1 MHSASKRIAIWILV
15 ILACPAYLA
24 AQKATVKRNVN
35 LRSDPSTANASIEL
49 LPAGTTLTLLNPA
62 PQSGYL
68 HVKAA
73 NGKEG
78 WVWSK
83 NVSVQPATPSTQ
95 PTPKPAPRV
104 PSASGQCDDSLW
116 EHVYNPQRL
125 IVKQQCI
132 VVTGTIVDATGGRE
146 PDGVRHEADGDSHGW
161 LSVDAQFK
169 NLLNAGNI
177 SAEGGNLVFE
187 VICKFHVTQADAVAA
202 CPPTYVNQVQ
212 IPPVGSHVQ
221 IVGTY
226 VQDTNHSK
234 WMEIHPVTSITVVP

>member
-1 MHSASKRIAIWILV
+1 MHSASKRIAIWILL

-24 AQKATVKRNVN
+24 AQQATVKRNVN
-35 LRSDPSTANASIEL
+35 LRSDPSTANPPIEL
-49 LPAGTTLTLLNPA
+49 LQAGTTLTLLDPA
-62 PQSGYL
+62 HQSGYF

-73 NGKEG
+73 DGKEG

-83 NVSVQPATPSTQ
+83 NLSVQPASPPIK
-95 PTPKPAPRV
+95 PTPQPIPPA
-104 PSASGQCDDSLW
+104 SAAGGQCDASLW
-116 EHVYNPQRL
+116 DHVYNPQRL
-125 IVKQQCI
+125 FVKQQCI

-146 PDGVRHEADGDSHGW
+146 PDGVRHEADGDTHGW

-169 NLLNAGNI
+169 NLLDAGNI

-187 VICKFHVTQADAVAA
+187 VVCKFHVTQADAVAA
-202 CPPTYVNQVQ
+202 CPPTYLNQVQ

-221 IVGTY
+221 IVGAY

-234 WMEIHPVTSITVVP
+234 WMEIHPVTSITVIP